1 MSEFFQAAWRKE
13 VRMRALKVA
22 AVVGTML
29 VAINHGDALLA
40 NAMTQGNW
48 LKVLLTFCVPYFVS
62 WYSAVKANSS
72 NT

>member
-29 VAINHGDALLA
+29 VAINQGDAILA
-40 NAMTQGNW
+40 ATIQASQW
-48 LKVLLTFCVPYFVS
+48 VQIALTYCVPYCVS
-62 WYSAVKANSS
+62 TYSSVKASA
-72 NT
+72 